1 MVSRG
6 LNDVSNDYSDKTPK
20 DEAIPVFSQRV
31 NRVLD
36 FNSFDESSCLPSETR
51 PKKPINN
58 LTIASLLGEAANT
71 CTIKPEDEEFDV
83 DKRNKKAAGLTS

>member
-1 MVSRG
+1 MEKRGSNEVSF
-6 LNDVSNDYSDKTPK
+6 DDFDKTPK
-20 DEAIPVFSQRV
+20 DDVIPVFSQRV
-31 NRVLD
+31 NRALD

-71 CTIKPEDEEFDV
+71 CTIKAEDEE
-83 DKRNKKAAGLTS
+83 